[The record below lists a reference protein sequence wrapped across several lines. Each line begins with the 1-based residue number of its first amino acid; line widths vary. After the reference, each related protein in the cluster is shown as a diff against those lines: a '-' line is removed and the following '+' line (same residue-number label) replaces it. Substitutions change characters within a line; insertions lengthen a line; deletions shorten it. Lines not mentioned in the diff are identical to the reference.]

1 MRLRVL
7 PFEKEGVRGGF
18 RNSDLQVFNEMK
30 ISENWLRAWVNPEID
45 SGTLSDQLTM
55 LGLEVDDM
63 APAAKPFSGVVVGE
77 VLTVEQHPDADRLRV
92 TTVNIGSGEPLQIVC
107 GAPNV
112 RAGMKAPVATIGAVL
127 PGDFKIKKGKLRG
140 VESQGMLCGASEI
153 DLEDKIDGLLE
164 LPADAPVGVDIREY
178 LELDDHV
185 IDISITPN
193 RGDCFSIRG
202 VAREI
207 GVINQLPVAAP
218 EIKEVAAAIADHKN
232 VIVDTDGCPRYL
244 GRVIKN
250 VNTKAPTPAWMERA
264 LARSGIRQHSILVDI
279 TNYVLIELGQPLHAF
294 DGGKVEG
301 AVHVRQAAAGEKLVL
316 LNEQEVELQEDVMV
330 IADDAKALAIA
341 GIMGGLSSSVTD
353 ETAEIFLESAFF
365 APLHIAG
372 RARRFGLHTDAS
384 QRYER
389 GVDFE
394 LPMAAMH
401 RASQLIAELAG
412 GEFGPIT
419 AVEQAALLPKR
430 EAIALNQAQVDQ
442 LLGYAVEPAFISDAL
457 SRLGC
462 AVTVKAEGE
471 WTVVP
476 PSHRYDMA
484 IYQDLIEEVARIHGY
499 DNIQISLPVMDVKLA
514 KYADQFELA
523 QLRQTAVTL
532 GYQEAISFSF
542 ADAKLEKQLNPQ
554 VQPLAL
560 ANPIS
565 SDLAVMRSTLL
576 SSLIPCVQYNLNRQQ
591 SRVRF
596 FELGLRFDYQGASS
610 IHDLKQVPAFALIA
624 AGPRTAESWHGK
636 PAEMD
641 FFDFKG
647 DVEEILA
654 AARLKVEYVRSERA
668 WLHPGQSAEILL
680 NGQSIG
686 YLGRLHPSLEAELDL
701 SATWVA
707 ELDQQAILQTYVSNF
722 TELSRFPSVRRD
734 IALLISDKINVS
746 EIQQLIEKTGGELL
760 DSAWLFD
767 VYTGQGV
774 EEGKRSLAFAL
785 LWQHPSRTLEDAEI
799 KSGMDNILQVL
810 ENTYQATLRAS

>member
-1 MRLRVL
+1 MTQDASSL
-7 PFEKEGVRGGF
+7 KRGSRGDSKFRFIGF
-18 RNSDLQVFNEMK
+18 ISMK
-30 ISENWLRAWVNPEID
+30 ISENWLRTWVNPAID
-45 SGTLSDQLTM
+45 SDTLSNQLTM

-63 APAAKPFSGVVVGE
+63 SPAAKPFTGVVVGE

-112 RAGMKAPVATIGAVL
+112 RVGMKAPVATIGAVL

-153 DLEDKIDGLLE
+153 DLEDKLDGLLE
-164 LPADAPVGVDIREY
+164 LPADAPVGVNVREY
-178 LELDDHV
+178 LDLDDHV

-202 VAREI
+202 IAREI
-207 GVINQLPVAAP
+207 GVINQLPVNTPDIQA
-218 EIKEVAAAIADHKN
+218 VAATIQDEKT
-232 VIVDTDGCPRYL
+232 VQSLTEGCPRYL

-250 VNTKAPTPAWMERA
+250 VNTKAATPEWMERA

-279 TNYVLIELGQPLHAF
+279 TNYVLIELGQPMHAF
-294 DGGKVEG
+294 DGAKIQGG
-301 AVHVRQAAAGEKLVL
+301 IQVRQATAAEKLVL
-316 LNEQEVELQEDVMV
+316 LNEQEVELQDDVMV
-330 IADDAKALAIA
+330 IADDAKVLAMA
-341 GIMGGLSSSVTD
+341 GIMGGLSSAVSD
-353 ETAEIFLESAFF
+353 ETTEIFLESAFF

-372 RARRFGLHTDAS
+372 RARRYGLHTDAS

-394 LPMAAMH
+394 LPLLAMN
-401 RASQLIAELAG
+401 RASQLIAEFAG

-419 AVEQAALLPKR
+419 VAEQAAQLPTR
-430 EAIALNQAQVDQ
+430 EAIALNQAQIDQ
-442 LLGYAVEPAFISDAL
+442 LLGYHVDATFITDAL
-457 SRLGC
+457 TRLGC
-462 AVTVKAEGE
+462 EVTVQAEGQ
-471 WTVVP
+471 WSVVP
-476 PSHRYDMA
+476 PSHRFDMA

-499 DNIQISLPVMDVKLA
+499 DNIQISLPVIDVQLA
-514 KYADQFELA
+514 KYQDQFEVA

-542 ADAKLEKQLNPQ
+542 ADAKLEKQLNPA
-554 VQPLAL
+554 VNPLAL

-576 SSLIPCVQYNLNRQQ
+576 SSLIPCVQYNVNRQQ
-591 SRVRF
+591 NRVRF
-596 FELGLRFDYQGASS
+596 FELGLRFDYQHAAS
-610 IHDLKQVPAFALIA
+610 IHDLKQIPTLALIA
-624 AGPRTAESWHGK
+624 VGAKHAESWHAK
-636 PAEMD
+636 AQPMD

-647 DVEEILA
+647 DIEEILA
-654 AARLKVEYVRSERA
+654 AGRVQVEYVRSERT
-668 WLHPGQSAEILL
+668 WLHPGQSAEILVD
-680 NGQSIG
+680 GQSIG
-686 YLGRLHPSLEAELDL
+686 YFGRLHPSLEDELDL
-701 SATWVA
+701 GTAWVA
-707 ELDQQAILQTYVSNF
+707 ELDQTAVLQTYVSNF

-746 EIQQLIEKTGGELL
+746 EIQQLIEKTGGALL
-760 DSAWLFD
+760 DSTWLFD

-774 EEGKRSLAFAL
+774 EQGKRSLAFAL
-785 LWQHPSRTLEDAEI
+785 LWQHPTRTLEDAEI

>member
-1 MRLRVL
+1 
-7 PFEKEGVRGGF
+7 
-18 RNSDLQVFNEMK
+18 MK
-30 ISENWLRAWVNPEID
+30 ISENWLRTWVNPAID
-45 SGTLSDQLTM
+45 SDTLSDQLTM
-55 LGLEVDDM
+55 LGLEVDELV
-63 APAAKPFSGVVVGE
+63 PAAKPFTGVVIGE
-77 VLTVEQHPDADRLRV
+77 VLTVVQHPDADRLRV

-112 RAGMKAPVATIGAVL
+112 RAGMKVPVATIGAVL

-164 LPADAPVGVDIREY
+164 LPTDAPVGTNIREY
-178 LELDDHV
+178 LNLDDHV

-207 GVINQLPVAAP
+207 GVINQLPVTAP
-218 EIKEVAAAIADHKN
+218 EIQEVAATIADQKQ
-232 VIVDTDGCPRYL
+232 VVVTTDGCPRYL

-250 VNTKAPTPAWMERA
+250 VNTKAATPAWMEQA

-279 TNYVLIELGQPLHAF
+279 TNYVLMELGQPLHAF
-294 DGGKVEG
+294 DGGQVQG
-301 AVHVRQAAAGEKLVL
+301 SVHVRQASANEKLVL
-316 LNEQEVELQEDVMV
+316 LNEQEIELTEDVMV
-330 IADDAKALAIA
+330 IADDVKALAIA

-353 ETAEIFLESAFF
+353 ETTEIFLESAFF

-372 RARRFGLHTDAS
+372 RARRYGLHTDAS

-394 LPMAAMH
+394 LPMIAMQ
-401 RASQLIAELAG
+401 RASQLIQTLAG
-412 GEFGPIT
+412 GDFGPIT
-419 AVEQAALLPKR
+419 VSEKTELLPKR
-430 EAIALNQAQVDQ
+430 EAIELNQAQVDQ
-442 LLGYAVEPAFISDAL
+442 LLGYQVPTAFITDVL
-457 SRLGC
+457 QRLGC
-462 AVTVKAEGE
+462 KVTVKAEGE

-499 DNIQISLPVMDVKLA
+499 DNIQISLPVIDVKLA
-514 KYADQFELA
+514 KHQDQFELT
-523 QLRQTAVTL
+523 QLRQTLVTL

-542 ADAKLEKQLNPQ
+542 ADLKLEKQLNSQ
-554 VQPLAL
+554 VNPLAL

-576 SSLIPCVQYNLNRQQ
+576 SSLIPCVQYNINRQQ

-596 FELGLRFDYQGASS
+596 FELGLRFDYQNAKS
-610 IHDLKQVPAFALIA
+610 IEDLKQIPTLAMIA
-624 AGPRTAESWHGK
+624 VGSKQIESWHGK
-636 PAEMD
+636 AQVMD
-641 FFDFKG
+641 FFDLKG
-647 DVEEILA
+647 EVEEILA
-654 AARLKVEYVRSERA
+654 AGRVQVEYVRSDRE
-668 WLHPGQSAEILL
+668 WLHPGQSAEILVD
-680 NGQSIG
+680 GKSVG
-686 YLGRLHPSLEAELDL
+686 YLGRLHPSLENALDL
-701 SATWVA
+701 STTWIA
-707 ELDQQAILQTYVSNF
+707 ELDQSAVLQTYVSNF

-734 IALLISDKINVS
+734 IALVISDKINVS

-760 DSAWLFD
+760 DSTWLFD

-774 EEGKRSLAFAL
+774 EQGKRSLAFAL

-799 KSGMDNILQVL
+799 KSGMDHIIQVL
-810 ENTYQATLRAS
+810 EDTYQATLRAS

>member
-1 MRLRVL
+1 
-7 PFEKEGVRGGF
+7 
-18 RNSDLQVFNEMK
+18 MK
-30 ISENWLRAWVNPEID
+30 ISENWLRTWVNPAID
-45 SGTLSDQLTM
+45 SEKLSDQLTM
-55 LGLEVDDM
+55 LGLEVDEL
-63 APAAKPFSGVVVGE
+63 APAAKPFTGVVVGE

-140 VESQGMLCGASEI
+140 IESQGMLCGASEI

-164 LPADAPVGVDIREY
+164 LPSDAPVGVNIREY
-178 LELDDHV
+178 LDLDDNV

-202 VAREI
+202 IAREI
-207 GVINQLPVAAP
+207 GVINQLPVTAP
-218 EIKEVAAAIADHKN
+218 EIKEVAPTIADEKQVVVETN
-232 VIVDTDGCPRYL
+232 GCPRYL

-250 VNTKAPTPAWMERA
+250 VNTKAATPEWMERA
-264 LARSGIRQHSILVDI
+264 LARAGIRQHSILVDI
-279 TNYVLIELGQPLHAF
+279 TNYVLMELGQPLHAF

-301 AVHVRQAAAGEKLVL
+301 SIHVRQATAAEKLTL
-316 LNEQEVELQEDVMV
+316 LNEQEVELSEKVMV
-330 IADDAKALAIA
+330 IADDNKALAIA
-341 GIMGGLSSSVTD
+341 GIMGGLSSAVS
-353 ETAEIFLESAFF
+353 ETTTEIFLESAFF
-365 APLHIAG
+365 DQLYIAG
-372 RARRFGLHTDAS
+372 RARGFGLHTDAS

-394 LPMAAMH
+394 LPLIAMH

-419 AVEQAALLPKR
+419 VAEKPELLPKR
-430 EAIALNQAQVDQ
+430 EAIELNQAQVDQ
-442 LLGYAVEPAFISDAL
+442 LLGYKVESDFITDAL
-457 SRLGC
+457 TRLGC
-462 AVTVKAEGE
+462 NVTVKAEGE

-476 PSHRYDMA
+476 PSHRFDMA

-499 DNIQISLPVMDVKLA
+499 DNIQISLPVLDVKLA
-514 KYADQFELA
+514 KYQDQFELV

-542 ADAKLEKQLNPQ
+542 ADLKLEKQLNPAIN
-554 VQPLAL
+554 PLAL

-576 SSLIPCVQYNLNRQQ
+576 SSLIPCVQYNVNRQQ
-591 SRVRF
+591 NRVRF
-596 FELGLRFDYQGASS
+596 FELGLRFDYQDAAS
-610 IHDLKQVPAFALIA
+610 IHDLKQIPTLALVA
-624 AGPRTAESWHGK
+624 TGAKTAENWHAK
-636 PAEMD
+636 PQPMD

-647 DVEEILA
+647 DIEEILA
-654 AARLKVEYVRSERA
+654 AARLEVEYVRSERR
-668 WLHPGQSAEILL
+668 WLHPGQSAEILV

-686 YLGRLHPSLEAELDL
+686 YFGRLHPSLESELDL
-701 SATWVA
+701 ATTWVA
-707 ELDQQAILQTYVSNF
+707 ELDQLAVLQTYVSNF

-734 IALLISDKINVS
+734 IAVLINDKINVS

-760 DSAWLFD
+760 DSTWLFD

-774 EEGKRSLAFAL
+774 ETGKRSLAFAL

-799 KSGMDNILQVL
+799 KSGMDKILQVL
-810 ENTYQATLRAS
+810 ESTYQATLRAS

>member
-1 MRLRVL
+1 
-7 PFEKEGVRGGF
+7 
-18 RNSDLQVFNEMK
+18 MK
-30 ISENWLRAWVNPEID
+30 ISENWLRTWVNPAID
-45 SGTLSDQLTM
+45 SDTLSDQLTM
-55 LGLEVDDM
+55 LGLEVDEL
-63 APAAKPFSGVVVGE
+63 APVAKPFTGVVVGE

-164 LPADAPVGVDIREY
+164 LPDDAPVGVNIREY
-178 LELDDHV
+178 LKLDDNV

-202 VAREI
+202 IAREVA
-207 GVINQLPVAAP
+207 VINQLQMNEP
-218 EIKEVAAAIADHKN
+218 EIKSVDATITDEKKV
-232 VIVDTDGCPRYL
+232 VINTDGAPRYL

-250 VNTKAPTPAWMERA
+250 VNVKAATPEWMEQA
-264 LARSGIRQHSILVDI
+264 LARSGIRTHSILVDV
-279 TNYVLIELGQPLHAF
+279 TNYVLMELGQPMHAF
-294 DGGKVEG
+294 DLAKIEG
-301 AVHVRQAAAGEKLVL
+301 TVHVRQAQPQEKLQL
-316 LNEQEVELQEDVMV
+316 LNDQEVELQEDVMV
-330 IADDAKALAIA
+330 IADDQKALAIA
-341 GIMGGLSSSVTD
+341 GIMGGLASSVTD
-353 ETAEIFLESAFF
+353 DTTDIFLESAFF
-365 APLHIAG
+365 APLAIAG
-372 RARRFGLHTDAS
+372 RARRFGLHTDSS

-394 LPMAAMH
+394 LPLIAMN
-401 RASQLIAELAG
+401 RASQLIQELAG

-419 AVEQAALLPKR
+419 VAEKSDLLPKR
-430 EAIALNQAQVDQ
+430 EAIELKQVQVDQ
-442 LLGYAVEPAFISDAL
+442 LLGYKVAAEFITDAL
-457 SRLGC
+457 TRLGC
-462 AVTVKAEGE
+462 EVTVQANGE
-471 WTVVP
+471 WSVVP

-484 IYQDLIEEVARIHGY
+484 IYQDLIEEVARIDGY
-499 DNIQISLPVMDVKLA
+499 DNIQISLPSMDVQLA
-514 KYADQFELA
+514 KYQDRFEIA
-523 QLRQTAVTL
+523 QLRQTVVTL

-554 VQPLAL
+554 VSPLML

-565 SDLAVMRSTLL
+565 SDLAAMRSTLL

-596 FELGLRFDYQGASS
+596 FELGLRFDYQNANS
-610 IHDLKQVPAFALIA
+610 IQDLKQIPTLALVA
-624 AGPRTAESWHGK
+624 VGSREPESWHAK
-636 PAEMD
+636 PQPMD

-647 DVEEILA
+647 EVEEILA
-654 AARLKVEYVRSERA
+654 AGRVKVEYVRSERP
-668 WLHPGQSAEILL
+668 WLHPGQSAEILVD
-680 NGQSIG
+680 GQSIG
-686 YLGRLHPSLEAELDL
+686 YLGRLHPSLENELDL
-701 SATWVA
+701 STTWVA
-707 ELDQQAILQTYVSNF
+707 ELDQAAVLQSYVSNF

-734 IALLISDKINVS
+734 IALLISDNINIRD
-746 EIQQLIEKTGGELL
+746 IQQLIEKTGGELL
-760 DSAWLFD
+760 DSTWLFD

-774 EEGKRSLAFAL
+774 EKGKRSLAFAL

-799 KSGMDNILQVL
+799 KSGMDNIIQVL

>member
-1 MRLRVL
+1 
-7 PFEKEGVRGGF
+7 
-18 RNSDLQVFNEMK
+18 MK
-30 ISENWLRAWVNPEID
+30 ISENWLRTWVNPAID
-45 SGTLSDQLTM
+45 SDTLSDQLTM
-55 LGLEVDDM
+55 LGLEVDELV
-63 APAAKPFSGVVVGE
+63 PAAKPFTGVVIGE
-77 VLTVEQHPDADRLRV
+77 VLTVVQHPDADRLRV

-112 RAGMKAPVATIGAVL
+112 RVGMKAPVATIGAVL

-164 LPADAPVGVDIREY
+164 LPADAPVGTNIREY
-178 LELDDHV
+178 LNLDDHV

-207 GVINQLPVAAP
+207 GVINQLPVTAP
-218 EIKEVAAAIADHKN
+218 EIKEVAAT
-232 VIVDTDGCPRYL
+232 IVDQKQVVVTTDGCPRYL

-250 VNTKAPTPAWMERA
+250 VNTKAPTPAWMEQA

-279 TNYVLIELGQPLHAF
+279 TNYVLMEIGQPLHAF
-294 DGGKVEG
+294 DGGQVQG
-301 AVHVRQAAAGEKLVL
+301 SVHVRQASANEKLVL
-316 LNEQEVELQEDVMV
+316 LNEQEIELTEDVMV
-330 IADDAKALAIA
+330 IADDVKALAIA

-353 ETAEIFLESAFF
+353 ETTEIFLESAFF

-372 RARRFGLHTDAS
+372 RARRYGLHTDAS

-394 LPMAAMH
+394 LPMIAMQ
-401 RASQLIAELAG
+401 RASQLIQTLAG
-412 GEFGPIT
+412 GDFGPIT
-419 AVEQAALLPKR
+419 VSEKTQLLPKR
-430 EAIALNQAQVDQ
+430 EAIKLNQAQVDQ
-442 LLGYAVEPAFISDAL
+442 LLGYQVPTAFITDAL
-457 SRLGC
+457 QRLGC
-462 AVTVKAEGE
+462 DVTVKAEGE

-499 DNIQISLPVMDVKLA
+499 DNIQISLPVIDVKLA
-514 KYADQFELA
+514 KHQDQFELT
-523 QLRQTAVTL
+523 QLRQTLVTL

-542 ADAKLEKQLNPQ
+542 ADLKLEKQLNSQ
-554 VQPLAL
+554 VNPLAL

-576 SSLIPCVQYNLNRQQ
+576 SSLIPCVQYNINRQQ

-596 FELGLRFDYQGASS
+596 FELGLRFDYQNAKS
-610 IHDLKQVPAFALIA
+610 IEDLKQIPTLAMIA
-624 AGPRTAESWHGK
+624 VGSKQIESWHGK
-636 PAEMD
+636 AQVMD
-641 FFDFKG
+641 FFDLKG
-647 DVEEILA
+647 EVEEILA
-654 AARLKVEYVRSERA
+654 AGRVQVEYVRSDRE
-668 WLHPGQSAEILL
+668 WLHPGQSAEILVD
-680 NGQSIG
+680 GKSVG
-686 YLGRLHPSLEAELDL
+686 YLGRLHPSLENALDL
-701 SATWVA
+701 STTWVA
-707 ELDQQAILQTYVSNF
+707 ELDQSAVLQTYVSNF

-734 IALLISDKINVS
+734 IALVISDKINVS

-760 DSAWLFD
+760 DSTWLFD

-774 EEGKRSLAFAL
+774 EQGKRSLAFAL

-799 KSGMDNILQVL
+799 KSGMDHIIQVL
-810 ENTYQATLRAS
+810 EDTYQATLRAS

>member
-1 MRLRVL
+1 
-7 PFEKEGVRGGF
+7 
-18 RNSDLQVFNEMK
+18 MK
-30 ISENWLRAWVNPEID
+30 ISENWLRTWVNPAID
-45 SGTLSDQLTM
+45 SNTLSDQLTM

-63 APAAKPFSGVVVGE
+63 DPAAKPFTGVVVGE
-77 VLTVEQHPDADRLRV
+77 VLTVVQHPDADRLRV
-92 TTVNIGSGEPLQIVC
+92 TTVNIGTAEPLQIVC

-112 RAGMKAPVATIGAVL
+112 REGMKAPVATIGAVL

-164 LPADAPVGVDIREY
+164 LPADAPVGMDIREY
-178 LELDDHV
+178 LDLDDHV

-202 VAREI
+202 IAREI
-207 GVINQLPVAAP
+207 GVINQLAVTAP
-218 EIKEVAAAIADHKN
+218 EIKEVAATIADEKK
-232 VIVDTDGCPRYL
+232 VVVTTEGCPRYL

-250 VNTKAPTPAWMERA
+250 VNTKAPTPEWMERA

-279 TNYVLIELGQPLHAF
+279 TNYVLMELGQPLHAF
-294 DGGKVEG
+294 DGGKVQG
-301 AVHVRQAAAGEKLVL
+301 AVHVRQATVAEKLTL
-316 LNEQEVELQEDVMV
+316 LNEQEVELNEKVMV
-330 IADDAKALAIA
+330 IADDEKALAIA

-353 ETAEIFLESAFF
+353 ETKEIFLESAFF
-365 APLHIAG
+365 APLAIAG
-372 RARRFGLHTDAS
+372 RARSFGLHTDAS

-394 LPMAAMH
+394 LPMIAMH

-412 GEFGPIT
+412 GDFGPIT
-419 AVEQAALLPKR
+419 VAEQANVLPTR
-430 EAIALNQAQVDQ
+430 EAIELKQAQVDQ
-442 LLGYAVEPAFISDAL
+442 LLGYSVDGEFIADAL
-457 SRLGC
+457 TRLGC
-462 AVTVKAEGE
+462 DVTVHAAGE

-499 DNIQISLPVMDVKLA
+499 DNIQISLPVIDVKLA
-514 KYADQFELA
+514 KYQDQFELA
-523 QLRQTAVTL
+523 QLRQTVVAL

-542 ADAKLEKQLNPQ
+542 ADLKLEKQLNPA
-554 VQPLAL
+554 VNPLAL

-576 SSLIPCVQYNLNRQQ
+576 SSLIPCVQYNVNRQQ

-596 FELGLRFDYQGASS
+596 YELGLRFDYQDAAS
-610 IHDLKQVPAFALIA
+610 IHDLKQIPTFAMIA
-624 AGPRTAESWHGK
+624 TGPRNVESWHGK
-636 PAEMD
+636 AAPMD

-647 DVEEILA
+647 DVEEVLA
-654 AARLKVEYVRSERA
+654 AGRLEVEYVRSERA
-668 WLHPGQSAEILL
+668 WLHPGQSAEILV
-680 NGQSIG
+680 NGKSIG
-686 YLGRLHPSLEAELDL
+686 YLGRLHPSLEDELDL
-701 SATWVA
+701 STTWVA
-707 ELDQQAILQTYVSNF
+707 ELDQQAVLQTYVSNF

-760 DSAWLFD
+760 DSTWLFD

>member
-1 MRLRVL
+1 
-7 PFEKEGVRGGF
+7 
-18 RNSDLQVFNEMK
+18 MK
-30 ISENWLRAWVNPEID
+30 ISENWLRTWVNPAID
-45 SGTLSDQLTM
+45 SDTLSDQLTM
-55 LGLEVDDM
+55 LGLEVDEL
-63 APAAKPFSGVVVGE
+63 APVAKPFTGVVVGE

-112 RAGMKAPVATIGAVL
+112 RAGMKAPVATIGAIL

-164 LPADAPVGVDIREY
+164 LPDDAPVGVNIREY
-178 LELDDHV
+178 LKLDDNV

-202 VAREI
+202 IAREVA
-207 GVINQLPVAAP
+207 VINQLQMNEP
-218 EIKEVAAAIADHKN
+218 EIKSVDATITDEKKV
-232 VIVDTDGCPRYL
+232 VISTDGAPRYL

-250 VNTKAPTPAWMERA
+250 VNVKAATPEWMEQA
-264 LARSGIRQHSILVDI
+264 LARSGIRTHSILVDV
-279 TNYVLIELGQPLHAF
+279 TNYVLMELGQPMHAF
-294 DGGKVEG
+294 DLAKIEG
-301 AVHVRQAAAGEKLVL
+301 TVHVRQAKPKEKLQL
-316 LNEQEVELQEDVMV
+316 LNDQEVELQEDVMV
-330 IADDAKALAIA
+330 IADDQKALAIA
-341 GIMGGLSSSVTD
+341 GIMGGLASSVTD
-353 ETAEIFLESAFF
+353 DTTDIFLESAFF
-365 APLHIAG
+365 APLAIAG
-372 RARRFGLHTDAS
+372 RARRFGLHTDSS

-394 LPMAAMH
+394 LPLIAMN
-401 RASQLIAELAG
+401 RASQLIQELAG

-419 AVEQAALLPKR
+419 VAEKSDLLPKR
-430 EAIALNQAQVDQ
+430 EAIELKQAQVDQ
-442 LLGYAVEPAFISDAL
+442 LLGYKVAAEFITDAL
-457 SRLGC
+457 TRLGC
-462 AVTVKAEGE
+462 EVTVQANGE
-471 WTVVP
+471 WSVVP

-484 IYQDLIEEVARIHGY
+484 IYQDLIEEVARIDGY
-499 DNIQISLPVMDVKLA
+499 DNIQISLPSMDVQLA
-514 KYADQFELA
+514 KYQDRFEIA
-523 QLRQTAVTL
+523 QLRQTVVTL

-554 VQPLAL
+554 VSPLML

-565 SDLAVMRSTLL
+565 SDLAAMRSTLL

-596 FELGLRFDYQGASS
+596 FELGLRFDYQNANS
-610 IHDLKQVPAFALIA
+610 IQDLKQIPTLALVA
-624 AGPRTAESWHGK
+624 VGSREPESWHAK
-636 PAEMD
+636 PQPMD

-647 DVEEILA
+647 EVEEILA
-654 AARLKVEYVRSERA
+654 AGRVKVEYVRSERP
-668 WLHPGQSAEILL
+668 WLHPGQSAEILVD
-680 NGQSIG
+680 GQSIG
-686 YLGRLHPSLEAELDL
+686 YLGRLHPSLENELDL
-701 SATWVA
+701 STTWVA
-707 ELDQQAILQTYVSNF
+707 ELDQAAVLQSYVSNF

-734 IALLISDKINVS
+734 IALLISDNINVRD
-746 EIQQLIEKTGGELL
+746 IQQLIEKTGGELL
-760 DSAWLFD
+760 DSTWLFD

-799 KSGMDNILQVL
+799 KSGMDNIIQVL

>member
-1 MRLRVL
+1 
-7 PFEKEGVRGGF
+7 
-18 RNSDLQVFNEMK
+18 MK
-30 ISENWLRAWVNPEID
+30 ISENWLRTWVNPAID
-45 SGTLSDQLTM
+45 SDTLSDQLTM
-55 LGLEVDDM
+55 LGLEVDEL
-63 APAAKPFSGVVVGE
+63 APVAKPFTGVVVGE

-112 RAGMKAPVATIGAVL
+112 RAGMKAPVATISAIL

-164 LPADAPVGVDIREY
+164 LPDDAPVGVNIREY
-178 LELDDHV
+178 LKLDDNV

-202 VAREI
+202 IAREVA
-207 GVINQLPVAAP
+207 VINQLQMNEP
-218 EIKEVAAAIADHKN
+218 EIKSVDATITDEKKV
-232 VIVDTDGCPRYL
+232 VISTDGAPRYL

-250 VNTKAPTPAWMERA
+250 VNVKAATPEWMEQA
-264 LARSGIRQHSILVDI
+264 LARSGIRTHSILVDV
-279 TNYVLIELGQPLHAF
+279 TNYVLMELGQPMHAF
-294 DGGKVEG
+294 DLAKIEG
-301 AVHVRQAAAGEKLVL
+301 TVHVRQAQPQEKLQL
-316 LNEQEVELQEDVMV
+316 LNDQEVELQDDVMV
-330 IADDAKALAIA
+330 IADDQKALAIA
-341 GIMGGLSSSVTD
+341 GIMGGLASSVTD
-353 ETAEIFLESAFF
+353 DTTDIFLESAFF
-365 APLHIAG
+365 APLAIAG
-372 RARRFGLHTDAS
+372 RARRFGLHTDSS

-394 LPMAAMH
+394 LPLIAMN
-401 RASQLIAELAG
+401 RASQLIQELAG

-419 AVEQAALLPKR
+419 VAEKSDLLPKR
-430 EAIALNQAQVDQ
+430 EAIELKQAQVDQ
-442 LLGYAVEPAFISDAL
+442 LLGYKVAAEFITDAL
-457 SRLGC
+457 TRLGC
-462 AVTVKAEGE
+462 EVTIQADGE
-471 WTVVP
+471 WSVVP

-484 IYQDLIEEVARIHGY
+484 IYQDLIEEVARIDGY
-499 DNIQISLPVMDVKLA
+499 DNIQISLPSMDVQLA
-514 KYADQFELA
+514 KYQDRFEIA
-523 QLRQTAVTL
+523 QLRQTVVTL

-554 VQPLAL
+554 VSPLML

-565 SDLAVMRSTLL
+565 SDLAAMRSTLL

-596 FELGLRFDYQGASS
+596 FELGLRFDYQKANS
-610 IHDLKQVPAFALIA
+610 IQDLKQIPTLALVA
-624 AGPRTAESWHGK
+624 VGSREPESWHAK
-636 PAEMD
+636 PQPMD

-647 DVEEILA
+647 EVEEILA
-654 AARLKVEYVRSERA
+654 AGRVKVEYVRSERP
-668 WLHPGQSAEILL
+668 WLHPGQSAEILVD
-680 NGQSIG
+680 GQSIG
-686 YLGRLHPSLEAELDL
+686 YLGRLHPSLENELDL
-701 SATWVA
+701 STTWVA
-707 ELDQQAILQTYVSNF
+707 ELDQAAVLQSYVSNF

-734 IALLISDKINVS
+734 IALLISDNINVRD
-746 EIQQLIEKTGGELL
+746 IQQLIEKTGGELL
-760 DSAWLFD
+760 DSTWLFD

-799 KSGMDNILQVL
+799 KSGMDNIIQVL

>member
-1 MRLRVL
+1 
-7 PFEKEGVRGGF
+7 
-18 RNSDLQVFNEMK
+18 MK
-30 ISENWLRAWVNPEID
+30 ISENWLRTWVNPAID
-45 SGTLSDQLTM
+45 SDTLSDQLTM
-55 LGLEVDDM
+55 LGLEVDEL
-63 APAAKPFSGVVVGE
+63 APVAKPFTGVVVGE

-112 RAGMKAPVATIGAVL
+112 RAGMKAPVATIGAIL

-164 LPADAPVGVDIREY
+164 LPADAPVGVNIREY
-178 LELDDHV
+178 LKLDDNV

-202 VAREI
+202 IAREVA
-207 GVINQLPVAAP
+207 VINQLQMNEP
-218 EIKEVAAAIADHKN
+218 EIKSVDATITDEKKV
-232 VIVDTDGCPRYL
+232 VINTDGAPRYL

-250 VNTKAPTPAWMERA
+250 VNVKAATPEWMEQA
-264 LARSGIRQHSILVDI
+264 LARSGIRTHSILVDI
-279 TNYVLIELGQPLHAF
+279 TNYVLMELGQPMHAF
-294 DGGKVEG
+294 DLAKIEG
-301 AVHVRQAAAGEKLVL
+301 TVHVRQAKPKEKLQL
-316 LNEQEVELQEDVMV
+316 LNDQEVELQDDVMV
-330 IADDAKALAIA
+330 IADDQKALAIA
-341 GIMGGLSSSVTD
+341 GIMGGLASSVTD
-353 ETAEIFLESAFF
+353 DTTDIFLESAFF
-365 APLHIAG
+365 APLAIAG
-372 RARRFGLHTDAS
+372 RARRFGLHTDSS

-394 LPMAAMH
+394 LPLIAMN
-401 RASQLIAELAG
+401 RASQLIQELAG

-419 AVEQAALLPKR
+419 VAEKSDLLPKR
-430 EAIALNQAQVDQ
+430 EAIELKQAQVDQ
-442 LLGYAVEPAFISDAL
+442 LLGYKVAAEFITDAL
-457 SRLGC
+457 TRLGC
-462 AVTVKAEGE
+462 EVTVQADGE
-471 WTVVP
+471 WSVVP

-484 IYQDLIEEVARIHGY
+484 IYQDLIEEVARIDGY
-499 DNIQISLPVMDVKLA
+499 DNIQISLPSMDVQLA
-514 KYADQFELA
+514 KYQDRFEIA
-523 QLRQTAVTL
+523 QLRQTVVTL

-554 VQPLAL
+554 VSPLML

-565 SDLAVMRSTLL
+565 SDLAAMRSTLL

-596 FELGLRFDYQGASS
+596 FELGLRFDYQNANS
-610 IHDLKQVPAFALIA
+610 IQDLKQIPTLALVA
-624 AGPRTAESWHGK
+624 VGSREPESWHAK
-636 PAEMD
+636 PQPMD

-647 DVEEILA
+647 EVEEILA
-654 AARLKVEYVRSERA
+654 AGRVKVEYVRSERP
-668 WLHPGQSAEILL
+668 WLHPGQSAEILVD
-680 NGQSIG
+680 GQSIG
-686 YLGRLHPSLEAELDL
+686 YLGRLHPSLENELDL
-701 SATWVA
+701 STTWVA
-707 ELDQQAILQTYVSNF
+707 ELDQAAVLQSYVSNF

-734 IALLISDKINVS
+734 IALLISDNINVRD
-746 EIQQLIEKTGGELL
+746 IQQLIEKTGGELL
-760 DSAWLFD
+760 DSTWLFD

-799 KSGMDNILQVL
+799 KSGMDNIIQVL

>member
-1 MRLRVL
+1 
-7 PFEKEGVRGGF
+7 
-18 RNSDLQVFNEMK
+18 MK
-30 ISENWLRAWVNPEID
+30 ISENWLRTWVNPAID
-45 SGTLSDQLTM
+45 SDTLSDQLTM
-55 LGLEVDDM
+55 LGLEVDELV
-63 APAAKPFSGVVVGE
+63 PAAKPFTGVVIGE
-77 VLTVEQHPDADRLRV
+77 VLTVVQHPDADRLRV

-112 RAGMKAPVATIGAVL
+112 RVGMKVPVATIGAVL

-164 LPADAPVGVDIREY
+164 LPADAPVGTNIREY
-178 LELDDHV
+178 LNLDDHV

-207 GVINQLPVAAP
+207 GVINQLPVTAP
-218 EIKEVAAAIADHKN
+218 EIQEVAATIADQKQ
-232 VIVDTDGCPRYL
+232 VVVTTDGCPRYL

-250 VNTKAPTPAWMERA
+250 VNTKAATPAWMEQA

-279 TNYVLIELGQPLHAF
+279 TNYVLMELGQPLHAF
-294 DGGKVEG
+294 DGGQVQG
-301 AVHVRQAAAGEKLVL
+301 SVHVRQASANEKLVL
-316 LNEQEVELQEDVMV
+316 LNEQEIELTEDVMV
-330 IADDAKALAIA
+330 IADDVKALAIA

-353 ETAEIFLESAFF
+353 ETTEIFLESAFF
-365 APLHIAG
+365 EPLHIAG
-372 RARRFGLHTDAS
+372 RARRYGLHTDAS

-394 LPMAAMH
+394 LPMIAMQ
-401 RASQLIAELAG
+401 RASQLIQTLAG
-412 GEFGPIT
+412 GDFGPIT
-419 AVEQAALLPKR
+419 VSEKTELLPKR
-430 EAIALNQAQVDQ
+430 EAIELNQAQVDQ
-442 LLGYAVEPAFISDAL
+442 LLGYQVPTAFITDAL
-457 SRLGC
+457 QRLGC
-462 AVTVKAEGE
+462 AVTVTAEGE

-499 DNIQISLPVMDVKLA
+499 DNIQISLPVIDVKLA
-514 KYADQFELA
+514 KHQDQFELT
-523 QLRQTAVTL
+523 QLRQTLVTL

-542 ADAKLEKQLNPQ
+542 ADLKLEKQLNSQ
-554 VQPLAL
+554 VNPLAL

-576 SSLIPCVQYNLNRQQ
+576 SSLIPCVQYNINRQQ

-596 FELGLRFDYQGASS
+596 FELGLRFDYQNAKS
-610 IHDLKQVPAFALIA
+610 IEDLKQIPTLAMIA
-624 AGPRTAESWHGK
+624 VGSKQIESWHGK
-636 PAEMD
+636 AQVMD
-641 FFDFKG
+641 FFDLKG
-647 DVEEILA
+647 EVEEILA
-654 AARLKVEYVRSERA
+654 AGRVHVEYVRSDRE
-668 WLHPGQSAEILL
+668 WLHPGQSAEILVD
-680 NGQSIG
+680 GKSVG
-686 YLGRLHPSLEAELDL
+686 YLGRLHPSLENALDL
-701 SATWVA
+701 STTWIA
-707 ELDQQAILQTYVSNF
+707 ELDQSAVLQTYVSNF

-734 IALLISDKINVS
+734 IALVISDKINVS

-760 DSAWLFD
+760 DSTWLFD

-774 EEGKRSLAFAL
+774 EQGKRSLAFAL

-799 KSGMDNILQVL
+799 KSGMDHIIQVL
-810 ENTYQATLRAS
+810 EDTYQATLRAS

>member
-1 MRLRVL
+1 
-7 PFEKEGVRGGF
+7 
-18 RNSDLQVFNEMK
+18 MK
-30 ISENWLRAWVNPEID
+30 ISENWLRTWVNPAID
-45 SGTLSDQLTM
+45 SEKLSDQLTM
-55 LGLEVDDM
+55 LGLEVDDLS
-63 APAAKPFSGVVVGE
+63 PAAKPFTGVVVGE

-127 PGDFKIKKGKLRG
+127 PRDFKIKKGKLRG
-140 VESQGMLCGASEI
+140 IESQGMLCGASEI

-164 LPADAPVGVDIREY
+164 LPNDAPVGVNVREY
-178 LELDDHV
+178 LDLDDNV

-202 VAREI
+202 IAREI
-207 GVINQLPVAAP
+207 GVINQLPVTAP
-218 EIKEVAAAIADHKN
+218 EIQEVAATIADEKK
-232 VIVDTDGCPRYL
+232 VVVSTEGCPRYL

-250 VNTKAPTPAWMERA
+250 VNTKAPTPEWMERA

-294 DGGKVEG
+294 DGGKVQG
-301 AVHVRQAAAGEKLVL
+301 AVHVRQATAGEKLVL
-316 LNEQEVELQEDVMV
+316 LNEQEVELNEKVMV
-330 IADDAKALAIA
+330 IADDEKALAIA

-353 ETAEIFLESAFF
+353 ATTEIFLESAFF

-372 RARRFGLHTDAS
+372 RARSFGLHTDAS

-394 LPMAAMH
+394 LPVIAMH

-419 AVEQAALLPKR
+419 VAENPAVLPRR
-430 EAIALNQAQVDQ
+430 EAIELEQAQVDQ
-442 LLGYAVEPAFISDAL
+442 LLGYKVESDFITDAL
-457 SRLGC
+457 TRLGC
-462 AVTVKAEGE
+462 EVTVKAEGQ
-471 WTVVP
+471 WSVVP

-499 DNIQISLPVMDVKLA
+499 DNIQISLPVIDVKLA
-514 KYADQFELA
+514 KYQDQFEVA

-542 ADAKLEKQLNPQ
+542 ADLKLEKQLNPA
-554 VQPLAL
+554 VNPLAL

-576 SSLIPCVQYNLNRQQ
+576 SSLIPCVQYNVNRQQ
-591 SRVRF
+591 NRVRF
-596 FELGLRFDYQGASS
+596 FELGLRFDYQDAAS
-610 IHDLKQVPAFALIA
+610 IHDLKQIPTFALIA
-624 AGPRTAESWHGK
+624 TGSRINESWHGK
-636 PAEMD
+636 PQPMD

-654 AARLKVEYVRSERA
+654 AARVNVEYVRSERA
-668 WLHPGQSAEILL
+668 WLHPGQSAEIMV

-686 YLGRLHPSLEAELDL
+686 YLGRLHPSLEDELDL
-701 SATWVA
+701 ATTWVA
-707 ELDQQAILQTYVSNF
+707 ELDQKAVLQNYVSNF

-746 EIQQLIEKTGGELL
+746 EIQRLIEKTGGELL
-760 DSAWLFD
+760 ESTWLFD

-785 LWQHPSRTLEDAEI
+785 LWQHPTRTLEDAEI

>member
-1 MRLRVL
+1 
-7 PFEKEGVRGGF
+7 
-18 RNSDLQVFNEMK
+18 MK
-30 ISENWLRAWVNPEID
+30 ISENWLRTWVNPAID
-45 SGTLSDQLTM
+45 SDTLSDQLTM
-55 LGLEVDDM
+55 LGLEVDELV
-63 APAAKPFSGVVVGE
+63 PAAKPFTGVVIGE
-77 VLTVEQHPDADRLRV
+77 VLTVVQHPDADRLRV

-112 RAGMKAPVATIGAVL
+112 RAGMKVPVATIGAVL

-164 LPADAPVGVDIREY
+164 LPTDAPVGTNIREY
-178 LELDDHV
+178 LNLDDHV

-207 GVINQLPVAAP
+207 GVINQLPVTAP
-218 EIKEVAAAIADHKN
+218 EIQEVVTTIADQKQ
-232 VIVDTDGCPRYL
+232 VVVTTDGCPRYL

-250 VNTKAPTPAWMERA
+250 VNTKAATPAWMEQA

-279 TNYVLIELGQPLHAF
+279 TNYVLMELGQPLHAF
-294 DGGKVEG
+294 DGGQVQG
-301 AVHVRQAAAGEKLVL
+301 SVHVRQASANEKLVL
-316 LNEQEVELQEDVMV
+316 LNEQEIELTEDVMV
-330 IADDAKALAIA
+330 IADDVKALAIA

-353 ETAEIFLESAFF
+353 ETTEIFLESAFF

-372 RARRFGLHTDAS
+372 RARRYGLHTDAS

-394 LPMAAMH
+394 LPMIAMQ
-401 RASQLIAELAG
+401 RASQLIQTLAG
-412 GEFGPIT
+412 GDFGPIT
-419 AVEQAALLPKR
+419 VSEKTELLPKR
-430 EAIALNQAQVDQ
+430 EAIELNQAQVDQ
-442 LLGYAVEPAFISDAL
+442 LLGYQVPTAFITDAL
-457 SRLGC
+457 QRLGC
-462 AVTVKAEGE
+462 DVTVTAEGE

-499 DNIQISLPVMDVKLA
+499 DNIQISLPVIDVKLA
-514 KYADQFELA
+514 KHQDQFELT
-523 QLRQTAVTL
+523 QLRQTLVTL

-542 ADAKLEKQLNPQ
+542 ADLKLEKQLNSQ
-554 VQPLAL
+554 VNPLAL

-576 SSLIPCVQYNLNRQQ
+576 SSLIPCVQYNINRQQ

-596 FELGLRFDYQGASS
+596 FELGLRFDYQNAKS
-610 IHDLKQVPAFALIA
+610 IEDLKQIPTLAMIA
-624 AGPRTAESWHGK
+624 VGSKQIESWHGK
-636 PAEMD
+636 AQVMD
-641 FFDFKG
+641 FFDLKG
-647 DVEEILA
+647 EVEEILA
-654 AARLKVEYVRSERA
+654 AGRVHVEYVRSDRE
-668 WLHPGQSAEILL
+668 WLHPGQSAEILVD
-680 NGQSIG
+680 GKSVG
-686 YLGRLHPSLEAELDL
+686 YLGRLHPSLENALDL
-701 SATWVA
+701 STTWIA
-707 ELDQQAILQTYVSNF
+707 ELDQSAVLQTYVSNF

-734 IALLISDKINVS
+734 IALVISDKINVS

-760 DSAWLFD
+760 DSTWLFD

-774 EEGKRSLAFAL
+774 EQGKRSLAFAL

-799 KSGMDNILQVL
+799 KSGMDHIIQVL
-810 ENTYQATLRAS
+810 EDTYQATLRAS

>member
-1 MRLRVL
+1 
-7 PFEKEGVRGGF
+7 
-18 RNSDLQVFNEMK
+18 MK
-30 ISENWLRAWVNPEID
+30 ISENWLRTWVNPAID
-45 SGTLSDQLTM
+45 SDTLSDQLTM
-55 LGLEVDDM
+55 LGLEVDEL
-63 APAAKPFSGVVVGE
+63 APVAKPFTGVVVGE

-112 RAGMKAPVATIGAVL
+112 RAGMKAPVATIGAIL

-164 LPADAPVGVDIREY
+164 LPADAPVGVNIREY
-178 LELDDHV
+178 LKLDDNV

-202 VAREI
+202 IAREVA
-207 GVINQLPVAAP
+207 VINQLQMNEP
-218 EIKEVAAAIADHKN
+218 EIKSVDATITDEKKV
-232 VIVDTDGCPRYL
+232 VINTDGAPRYL

-250 VNTKAPTPAWMERA
+250 VNVKASTPEWMEQA
-264 LARSGIRQHSILVDI
+264 LARSGIRTHSILVDV
-279 TNYVLIELGQPLHAF
+279 TNYVLMELGQPMHAF
-294 DGGKVEG
+294 DLAKIEG
-301 AVHVRQAAAGEKLVL
+301 AVHVRQAQPQEKLQL
-316 LNEQEVELQEDVMV
+316 LNDQEVELQDDVMV
-330 IADDAKALAIA
+330 IADDQKALAIA
-341 GIMGGLSSSVTD
+341 GIMGGLASSVTD
-353 ETAEIFLESAFF
+353 DTTDIFLESAFF
-365 APLHIAG
+365 APLAIAG
-372 RARRFGLHTDAS
+372 RARRFGLHTDSS

-394 LPMAAMH
+394 LPLIAMN
-401 RASQLIAELAG
+401 RASQLIQELAG

-419 AVEQAALLPKR
+419 VAEKSDLLPKR
-430 EAIALNQAQVDQ
+430 EAIELKQAQVDQ
-442 LLGYAVEPAFISDAL
+442 LLGYKVAAEFITDAL
-457 SRLGC
+457 TRLGC
-462 AVTVKAEGE
+462 EVTVQANGE
-471 WTVVP
+471 WSVVP

-484 IYQDLIEEVARIHGY
+484 IYQDLIEEVARIDGY
-499 DNIQISLPVMDVKLA
+499 DNIQISLPSMDVQLA
-514 KYADQFELA
+514 KYQDRFEIV
-523 QLRQTAVTL
+523 QLRQTVVTL

-554 VQPLAL
+554 VSPLML

-565 SDLAVMRSTLL
+565 SDLAAMRSTLL

-596 FELGLRFDYQGASS
+596 FELGLRFDYQNANS
-610 IHDLKQVPAFALIA
+610 IQDLKQIPTLALVA
-624 AGPRTAESWHGK
+624 VGSREPESWHAK
-636 PAEMD
+636 PQPMD

-647 DVEEILA
+647 EVEEILA
-654 AARLKVEYVRSERA
+654 AGRVKVEYVRSERP
-668 WLHPGQSAEILL
+668 WLHPGQSAEILVD
-680 NGQSIG
+680 GQSIG
-686 YLGRLHPSLEAELDL
+686 YLGRLHPSLENELDL
-701 SATWVA
+701 STTWVA
-707 ELDQQAILQTYVSNF
+707 ELDQAAVLQSYVSNF

-734 IALLISDKINVS
+734 IALLISDNINVRD
-746 EIQQLIEKTGGELL
+746 IQQLIEKTGGELL
-760 DSAWLFD
+760 DSTWLFD

-799 KSGMDNILQVL
+799 KSGMDNIIQVL

>member
-1 MRLRVL
+1 
-7 PFEKEGVRGGF
+7 
-18 RNSDLQVFNEMK
+18 MK
-30 ISENWLRAWVNPEID
+30 ISENWLRTWVNPAID
-45 SGTLSDQLTM
+45 SDTLSDQLTM
-55 LGLEVDDM
+55 LGLEVDEL
-63 APAAKPFSGVVVGE
+63 APVAKPFTGVVVGE

-112 RAGMKAPVATIGAVL
+112 RAGMKAAVATIGAIL

-164 LPADAPVGVDIREY
+164 LPDDAPVGVNIREY
-178 LELDDHV
+178 LKLDDNV

-202 VAREI
+202 IAREVA
-207 GVINQLPVAAP
+207 VINQLQMNEP
-218 EIKEVAAAIADHKN
+218 EIKSVDATITDEKKV
-232 VIVDTDGCPRYL
+232 VISTDGAPRYL

-250 VNTKAPTPAWMERA
+250 VNVKAATPEWMEQA
-264 LARSGIRQHSILVDI
+264 LARSGIRTHSILVDV
-279 TNYVLIELGQPLHAF
+279 TNYVLMELGQPMHAF
-294 DGGKVEG
+294 DLAKIEG
-301 AVHVRQAAAGEKLVL
+301 TVHVRQAQPQEKLQL
-316 LNEQEVELQEDVMV
+316 LNDQEVELQDDVMV
-330 IADDAKALAIA
+330 IADDQKALAIA
-341 GIMGGLSSSVTD
+341 GIMGGLASSVTD
-353 ETAEIFLESAFF
+353 DTTDIFLESAFF
-365 APLHIAG
+365 APLAIAG
-372 RARRFGLHTDAS
+372 RARRFGLHTDSS

-394 LPMAAMH
+394 LPLIAMN
-401 RASQLIAELAG
+401 RASQLIQELAG

-419 AVEQAALLPKR
+419 VAEKSDLLPKR
-430 EAIALNQAQVDQ
+430 EAIELKQAQVDQ
-442 LLGYAVEPAFISDAL
+442 LLGYKVAAEFITDAL
-457 SRLGC
+457 TRLGC
-462 AVTVKAEGE
+462 EVTIQADGE
-471 WTVVP
+471 WSVVP

-484 IYQDLIEEVARIHGY
+484 IYQDLIEEVARIDGY
-499 DNIQISLPVMDVKLA
+499 DNIQISLPSMDVQLA
-514 KYADQFELA
+514 KYQDRFEIA
-523 QLRQTAVTL
+523 QLRQTVVTL

-554 VQPLAL
+554 VSPLML

-565 SDLAVMRSTLL
+565 SDLAAMRSTLL

-596 FELGLRFDYQGASS
+596 FELGLRFDYQKANS
-610 IHDLKQVPAFALIA
+610 IQDLKQIPTLALVA
-624 AGPRTAESWHGK
+624 VGSREPESWHAK
-636 PAEMD
+636 PQPMD

-647 DVEEILA
+647 EVEEILA
-654 AARLKVEYVRSERA
+654 AGRVKVEYVRSERP
-668 WLHPGQSAEILL
+668 WLHPGQSAEILVD
-680 NGQSIG
+680 GQSIG
-686 YLGRLHPSLEAELDL
+686 YLGRLHPSLENELDL
-701 SATWVA
+701 STTWVA
-707 ELDQQAILQTYVSNF
+707 ELDQAAVLQSYVSNF

-734 IALLISDKINVS
+734 IALLISDNINVRD
-746 EIQQLIEKTGGELL
+746 IQQLIEKTGGELL
-760 DSAWLFD
+760 DSTWLFD

-799 KSGMDNILQVL
+799 KSGMDNIIQVL

>member
-1 MRLRVL
+1 
-7 PFEKEGVRGGF
+7 
-18 RNSDLQVFNEMK
+18 MK
-30 ISENWLRAWVNPEID
+30 ISENWLRTWVNPAID
-45 SGTLSDQLTM
+45 SEKLSDQLTM
-55 LGLEVDDM
+55 LGLEVDDLS
-63 APAAKPFSGVVVGE
+63 PAAKPFTGVVVGE

-164 LPADAPVGVDIREY
+164 LPVDAPVGVNIREY
-178 LELDDHV
+178 LDLDDNV

-202 VAREI
+202 IAREI
-207 GVINQLPVAAP
+207 GVINQLPVTAP
-218 EIKEVAAAIADHKN
+218 EIKEMAASISDEKK
-232 VIVDTDGCPRYL
+232 VVVSTEGCPRYL

-250 VNTKAPTPAWMERA
+250 VNTKAATPEWMERA

-279 TNYVLIELGQPLHAF
+279 TNYVLMELGQPLHAF
-294 DGGKVEG
+294 DGAKVQG
-301 AVHVRQAAAGEKLVL
+301 SVQVRQATAGEKLVL
-316 LNEQEVELQEDVMV
+316 LNEQEVELQDDVMV
-330 IADDAKALAIA
+330 IADDEKALAIA

-353 ETAEIFLESAFF
+353 ETTEIFLESAFF

-394 LPMAAMH
+394 LPLIAMH
-401 RASQLIAELAG
+401 RASQLISELAG

-419 AVEQAALLPKR
+419 VAENAAVLPTR
-430 EAIALNQAQVDQ
+430 DAIELKQAQVDQ
-442 LLGYAVEPAFISDAL
+442 LLGYSVDSDFITDAL
-457 SRLGC
+457 TRLGC
-462 AVTVKAEGE
+462 EVTVKAQGQ
-471 WTVVP
+471 WSVVP

-499 DNIQISLPVMDVKLA
+499 DNIQISLPVIDTKLA
-514 KYADQFELA
+514 KYQDQFEVA
-523 QLRQTAVTL
+523 QLRQTLVTL

-542 ADAKLEKQLNPQ
+542 ADLKLEKQLNAA
-554 VQPLAL
+554 VNPLAL

-576 SSLIPCVQYNLNRQQ
+576 SSLIPCVQYNINRQQ

-596 FELGLRFDYQGASS
+596 FELGLRFDYQNAAS
-610 IHDLKQVPAFALIA
+610 IHDLKQIPTLAMIA
-624 AGPRTAESWHGK
+624 VGAKTAESWHGK
-636 PAEMD
+636 PQAMD
-641 FFDFKG
+641 FFDLKG
-647 DVEEILA
+647 EVEELLA
-654 AARLKVEYVRSERA
+654 AGRVQVEYVRSERS
-668 WLHPGQSAEILL
+668 WLHPGQSAEILV

-686 YLGRLHPSLEAELDL
+686 YLGRLHPSLENELDL
-701 SATWVA
+701 GTTWVA
-707 ELDQQAILQTYVSNF
+707 ELDQQAVLQTYVSNF

-746 EIQQLIEKTGGELL
+746 EIQQLIEQTGGELL
-760 DSAWLFD
+760 HSTWLFD

-774 EEGKRSLAFAL
+774 EAGKRSLAFAL
-785 LWQHPSRTLEDAEI
+785 LWQHPTRTLEDAEI
-799 KSGMDNILQVL
+799 KSGMDNILKVL

>member
-1 MRLRVL
+1 
-7 PFEKEGVRGGF
+7 
-18 RNSDLQVFNEMK
+18 MK
-30 ISENWLRAWVNPEID
+30 ISENWLRTWVNPAID
-45 SGTLSDQLTM
+45 SDTLSDQLTM
-55 LGLEVDDM
+55 LGLEVDEL
-63 APAAKPFSGVVVGE
+63 APVAKPFTGVVVGE

-164 LPADAPVGVDIREY
+164 LPADAPVGVNIREY
-178 LELDDHV
+178 LKLDDNV

-202 VAREI
+202 IAREI
-207 GVINQLPVAAP
+207 AVINQLQMNEP
-218 EIKEVAAAIADHKN
+218 EIKSVDATITDEKKV
-232 VIVDTDGCPRYL
+232 VISTDGAPRYL
-244 GRVIKN
+244 GRVVKN
-250 VNTKAPTPAWMERA
+250 VNVKAATPEWMEQA
-264 LARSGIRQHSILVDI
+264 LARSGIRTHSILVDV
-279 TNYVLIELGQPLHAF
+279 TNYVLMELGQPMHAF
-294 DGGKVEG
+294 DLAKIEG
-301 AVHVRQAAAGEKLVL
+301 TVHVRQAKPQENLQL
-316 LNEQEVELQEDVMV
+316 LNDQEVELQEDVMV
-330 IADDAKALAIA
+330 IADDQKALAIA
-341 GIMGGLSSSVTD
+341 GIMGGLASSVTD
-353 ETAEIFLESAFF
+353 DTADIFLESAFF
-365 APLHIAG
+365 APLAIAG
-372 RARRFGLHTDAS
+372 RARRFGLHTDSS

-394 LPMAAMH
+394 LPLIAMN
-401 RASQLIAELAG
+401 RASQLIKELAG

-419 AVEQAALLPKR
+419 VAEKTDLLPKR
-430 EAIALNQAQVDQ
+430 EAIELKQAQVDQ
-442 LLGYAVEPAFISDAL
+442 LLGYQVAAEFITDAL
-457 SRLGC
+457 TRLGC
-462 AVTVKAEGE
+462 KVTVKAEGE
-471 WTVVP
+471 WSVVP

-484 IYQDLIEEVARIHGY
+484 IYQDLIEEIARIDGY
-499 DNIQISLPVMDVKLA
+499 DNIQISLPSMDVQLA
-514 KYADQFELA
+514 KYQDRFEIA
-523 QLRQTAVTL
+523 QLRQTVVTL

-554 VQPLAL
+554 VNPLML

-565 SDLAVMRSTLL
+565 SDLAAMRSTLL

-596 FELGLRFDYQGASS
+596 FELGLRFDYQNAAS
-610 IHDLKQVPAFALIA
+610 IQDLKQIPTLALIA
-624 AGPRTAESWHGK
+624 VGSREPESWHAK
-636 PAEMD
+636 PQPMD

-647 DVEEILA
+647 EVEEVLA
-654 AARLKVEYVRSERA
+654 AGRVKVEYVRSERT
-668 WLHPGQSAEILL
+668 WLHPGQSAEILVD
-680 NGQSIG
+680 GKSIG
-686 YLGRLHPSLEAELDL
+686 YLGRLHPSLENELDL
-701 SATWVA
+701 STTWVA
-707 ELDQQAILQTYVSNF
+707 ELDQAAVLQSYVSNF

-734 IALLISDKINVS
+734 IALLISDNINVRD
-746 EIQQLIEKTGGELL
+746 IQQLIEKTGGELL
-760 DSAWLFD
+760 DSTWLFD

-799 KSGMDNILQVL
+799 KSGMDNIIQVL

>member
-1 MRLRVL
+1 
-7 PFEKEGVRGGF
+7 
-18 RNSDLQVFNEMK
+18 MK
-30 ISENWLRAWVNPEID
+30 ISENWLRTWVNPAID
-45 SGTLSDQLTM
+45 SDTLSDQLTM
-55 LGLEVDDM
+55 LGLEVDEL
-63 APAAKPFSGVVVGE
+63 ASVAKPFTGVVVGE

-112 RAGMKAPVATIGAVL
+112 RAGMKAPVATIGAIL

-164 LPADAPVGVDIREY
+164 LPDDAPVGVNIREY
-178 LELDDHV
+178 LKLDDNV

-202 VAREI
+202 IAREVA
-207 GVINQLPVAAP
+207 VINQLQMNEP
-218 EIKEVAAAIADHKN
+218 EIKSVDATITDEKKV
-232 VIVDTDGCPRYL
+232 VINTDGAPRYL

-250 VNTKAPTPAWMERA
+250 VNVKAATPEWMEQA
-264 LARSGIRQHSILVDI
+264 LARSGIRTHSILVDV
-279 TNYVLIELGQPLHAF
+279 TNYVLMELGQPMHAF
-294 DGGKVEG
+294 DLAKIEG
-301 AVHVRQAAAGEKLVL
+301 TVHVRQAQPQEKLQL
-316 LNEQEVELQEDVMV
+316 LNDQEVELQDDVMV
-330 IADDAKALAIA
+330 IADDQKALAIA
-341 GIMGGLSSSVTD
+341 GIMGGLASSVTD
-353 ETAEIFLESAFF
+353 DTTDIFLESAFF
-365 APLHIAG
+365 APLAIAG
-372 RARRFGLHTDAS
+372 RARRFGLHTDSS

-394 LPMAAMH
+394 LPLIAMN
-401 RASQLIAELAG
+401 RASQLIQELAG

-419 AVEQAALLPKR
+419 VAEKADLLPKR
-430 EAIALNQAQVDQ
+430 EAIELKQAQVDQ
-442 LLGYAVEPAFISDAL
+442 LLGYKVTAEFITDAL
-457 SRLGC
+457 TRLGC
-462 AVTVKAEGE
+462 EVTVQADGE
-471 WTVVP
+471 WSVVP

-484 IYQDLIEEVARIHGY
+484 IYQDLIEEVARIDGY
-499 DNIQISLPVMDVKLA
+499 DNIQISLPSMDVQLA
-514 KYADQFELA
+514 KYQDRFEIA
-523 QLRQTAVTL
+523 QLRQTVVTL

-554 VQPLAL
+554 VSPLML

-565 SDLAVMRSTLL
+565 SDLAAMRSTLL

-596 FELGLRFDYQGASS
+596 FELGLRFDYQNANS
-610 IHDLKQVPAFALIA
+610 IQDLKQIPTLALVA
-624 AGPRTAESWHGK
+624 VGSREPESWHAK
-636 PAEMD
+636 PQPMD

-647 DVEEILA
+647 EVEEILA
-654 AARLKVEYVRSERA
+654 AGRVKVEYVRSERS
-668 WLHPGQSAEILL
+668 WLHPGQSAEILVD
-680 NGQSIG
+680 GQSIG
-686 YLGRLHPSLEAELDL
+686 YLGRLHPSLENELDL
-701 SATWVA
+701 STTWVA
-707 ELDQQAILQTYVSNF
+707 ELDQAAVLQSYVSNF

-734 IALLISDKINVS
+734 IALLISDNINVRD
-746 EIQQLIEKTGGELL
+746 IQQLIEKTGGELL
-760 DSAWLFD
+760 DSTWLFD

-799 KSGMDNILQVL
+799 KSGMDNIIQVL

>member
-1 MRLRVL
+1 
-7 PFEKEGVRGGF
+7 
-18 RNSDLQVFNEMK
+18 MK
-30 ISENWLRAWVNPEID
+30 ISENWLRTWVNPAID
-45 SGTLSDQLTM
+45 IDTLSDQLTM
-55 LGLEVDDM
+55 LGLEVDEL
-63 APAAKPFSGVVVGE
+63 APVAKPFTGVVVGE

-164 LPADAPVGVDIREY
+164 LPADAPVGVNIREY
-178 LELDDHV
+178 LKLDDNV

-202 VAREI
+202 IAREI
-207 GVINQLPVAAP
+207 AVINQLQMNEP
-218 EIKEVAAAIADHKN
+218 EIKSVDATITDEKKV
-232 VIVDTDGCPRYL
+232 VISTEGAPRYL

-250 VNTKAPTPAWMERA
+250 VNVKAATPEWMEQA
-264 LARSGIRQHSILVDI
+264 LARSGIRTHSILVDV
-279 TNYVLIELGQPLHAF
+279 TNYVLMELGQPMHAF
-294 DGGKVEG
+294 DLAKIEGTVE
-301 AVHVRQAAAGEKLVL
+301 VRQAEPQEKLQL
-316 LNEQEVELQEDVMV
+316 LNDQEVELQEDVMV
-330 IADDAKALAIA
+330 IADDQKALAIA
-341 GIMGGLSSSVTD
+341 GIMGGLASSVTD
-353 ETAEIFLESAFF
+353 DTTDIFLESAFF
-365 APLHIAG
+365 APLAIAG
-372 RARRFGLHTDAS
+372 RARRFGLHTDSS

-394 LPMAAMH
+394 LPLIAMN
-401 RASQLIAELAG
+401 RASQLIQELAG

-419 AVEQAALLPKR
+419 IAEKSDLLPKR
-430 EAIALNQAQVDQ
+430 EAIELKQAQVDQ
-442 LLGYAVEPAFISDAL
+442 LLGYQVAAEFITDAL
-457 SRLGC
+457 TRLGC
-462 AVTVKAEGE
+462 EVTVKADGE
-471 WTVVP
+471 WSVVP

-484 IYQDLIEEVARIHGY
+484 IYQDLIEEVARIDGY
-499 DNIQISLPVMDVKLA
+499 DNIQISLPSMDVQLA
-514 KYADQFELA
+514 KYQDRFEIA
-523 QLRQTAVTL
+523 QLRQTVVTL

-554 VQPLAL
+554 VNPLML

-565 SDLAVMRSTLL
+565 SDLAAMRSTLL

-596 FELGLRFDYQGASS
+596 FELGLRFDYQDANS
-610 IHDLKQVPAFALIA
+610 IQDLMQIPTLALIA
-624 AGPRTAESWHGK
+624 VGSREPESWHAK
-636 PAEMD
+636 PQPMD

-647 DVEEILA
+647 EVEEVLA
-654 AARLKVEYVRSERA
+654 AGRVKVEYVRSERS
-668 WLHPGQSAEILL
+668 WLHPGQSAEILVD
-680 NGQSIG
+680 GKSIG
-686 YLGRLHPSLEAELDL
+686 YLGRLHPSLENELDL
-701 SATWVA
+701 STTWVA
-707 ELDQQAILQTYVSNF
+707 ELDQAAVLQSYVSNF

-734 IALLISDKINVS
+734 IALLISDNINVRD
-746 EIQQLIEKTGGELL
+746 IQQLIEKTGGELL
-760 DSAWLFD
+760 DSTWLFD

-799 KSGMDNILQVL
+799 KSGMDNIIQVL

>member
-1 MRLRVL
+1 
-7 PFEKEGVRGGF
+7 
-18 RNSDLQVFNEMK
+18 MK
-30 ISENWLRAWVNPEID
+30 ISENWLRTWVNPAID
-45 SGTLSDQLTM
+45 SETLSDQLTM
-55 LGLEVDDM
+55 LGLEVDEL
-63 APAAKPFSGVVVGE
+63 APVAKPFTGVVVGE

-164 LPADAPVGVDIREY
+164 LPADAPVGTNIREY
-178 LELDDHV
+178 LKLDDNV

-202 VAREI
+202 IAREI
-207 GVINQLPVAAP
+207 AVINQLQMNEPD
-218 EIKEVAAAIADHKN
+218 IKSVDATIADEKKV
-232 VIVDTDGCPRYL
+232 VISTEGAPRYL

-250 VNTKAPTPAWMERA
+250 VNVKAATPEWMEQA
-264 LARSGIRQHSILVDI
+264 LARSGIRTHGILVDV
-279 TNYVLIELGQPLHAF
+279 TNYVLMELGQPMHAF
-294 DGGKVEG
+294 DLAKIEG
-301 AVHVRQAAAGEKLVL
+301 TVHVRQAQPQEKLQL
-316 LNEQEVELQEDVMV
+316 LNDQEVELQEDIMV
-330 IADDAKALAIA
+330 IADDQKALAIA
-341 GIMGGLSSSVTD
+341 GIMGGLASSVTD
-353 ETAEIFLESAFF
+353 DTTDIFLESAFF
-365 APLHIAG
+365 APLAIAG
-372 RARRFGLHTDAS
+372 RARRFGLHTDSS

-394 LPMAAMH
+394 LPLIAMN
-401 RASQLIAELAG
+401 RASQLIQELAG

-419 AVEQAALLPKR
+419 LAEKTEILPKR
-430 EAIALNQAQVDQ
+430 KAIELKQAQVDQ
-442 LLGYAVEPAFISDAL
+442 LLGYQLTADFIADAL
-457 SRLGC
+457 TRLGC
-462 AVTVKAEGE
+462 EVTVKAEGE
-471 WTVVP
+471 WNVVP

-484 IYQDLIEEVARIHGY
+484 IYQDLIEEVARIDGY
-499 DNIQISLPVMDVKLA
+499 DNIQISLPSMDVQLA
-514 KYADQFELA
+514 KYQDRFEIA
-523 QLRQTAVTL
+523 ELRQTIVTL

-554 VQPLAL
+554 VNPLML

-565 SDLAVMRSTLL
+565 SDLAAMRSTLL

-596 FELGLRFDYQGASS
+596 FELGLRFDYQDAKS
-610 IHDLKQVPAFALIA
+610 IEDLKQIPTLALVA
-624 AGPRTAESWHGK
+624 VGSQQPESWHVK
-636 PAEMD
+636 PQPMD

-647 DVEEILA
+647 EIEEILA
-654 AARLKVEYVRSERA
+654 ASRVKVEYVRSERA
-668 WLHPGQSAEILL
+668 WLHPGQSAEILVD
-680 NGQSIG
+680 GQSIG
-686 YLGRLHPSLEAELDL
+686 YLGRLHPSLENELDL
-701 SATWVA
+701 STTWVA
-707 ELDQQAILQTYVSNF
+707 ELNQTAVLQSYVSNF
-722 TELSRFPSVRRD
+722 TELSRFPSIRRD
-734 IALLISDKINVS
+734 IALLISDNINVRD
-746 EIQQLIEKTGGELL
+746 IQQLIEKTGGELL
-760 DSAWLFD
+760 DSTWLFD

-799 KSGMDNILQVL
+799 KSGMDNIIQVL

>member
-1 MRLRVL
+1 
-7 PFEKEGVRGGF
+7 
-18 RNSDLQVFNEMK
+18 MK
-30 ISENWLRAWVNPEID
+30 ISENWLRTWVNPAID
-45 SGTLSDQLTM
+45 SDTLSDQLTM
-55 LGLEVDDM
+55 LGLEVDEL
-63 APAAKPFSGVVVGE
+63 APVAKPFTGVVVGE

-164 LPADAPVGVDIREY
+164 LPDDAPVGVNIREY
-178 LELDDHV
+178 LKLDDNV

-202 VAREI
+202 IAREVA
-207 GVINQLPVAAP
+207 VINQLQMNEP
-218 EIKEVAAAIADHKN
+218 EIKSVDATITDEKKV
-232 VIVDTDGCPRYL
+232 VISTDGAPRYL

-250 VNTKAPTPAWMERA
+250 VNVKAATPEWMEQA
-264 LARSGIRQHSILVDI
+264 LARSGIRTHSILVDV
-279 TNYVLIELGQPLHAF
+279 TNYVLMELGQPMHAF
-294 DGGKVEG
+294 DLAKIEG
-301 AVHVRQAAAGEKLVL
+301 TVHVRQAQPQEKLQL
-316 LNEQEVELQEDVMV
+316 LNDQEVELQDDVMV
-330 IADDAKALAIA
+330 IADDQKALAIA
-341 GIMGGLSSSVTD
+341 GIMGGLASSVTD
-353 ETAEIFLESAFF
+353 DTTDIFLESAFF
-365 APLHIAG
+365 APLAIAG
-372 RARRFGLHTDAS
+372 RARRFGLHTDSS

-394 LPMAAMH
+394 LPLIAMN
-401 RASQLIAELAG
+401 RASQLIQELAG

-419 AVEQAALLPKR
+419 VAEKSDLLPKR
-430 EAIALNQAQVDQ
+430 EAIELKQAQIDQ
-442 LLGYAVEPAFISDAL
+442 LLGYKVAAEFITDVL
-457 SRLGC
+457 TRLGC
-462 AVTVKAEGE
+462 EVTVQADGE
-471 WTVVP
+471 WSVVP

-484 IYQDLIEEVARIHGY
+484 IYQDLIEEVARIDGY
-499 DNIQISLPVMDVKLA
+499 DNIQISLPSMDVQLA
-514 KYADQFELA
+514 KYQDRFEIA
-523 QLRQTAVTL
+523 QLRQTVVTL

-554 VQPLAL
+554 VSPLML

-565 SDLAVMRSTLL
+565 SDLAAMRSTLL

-596 FELGLRFDYQGASS
+596 FELGLRFDYQNANS
-610 IHDLKQVPAFALIA
+610 IQDLKQIPTLALVA
-624 AGPRTAESWHGK
+624 VGSREPESWHAK
-636 PAEMD
+636 PQPMD

-647 DVEEILA
+647 EVEEILA
-654 AARLKVEYVRSERA
+654 AGRVKVEYVRSERP
-668 WLHPGQSAEILL
+668 WLHPGQSAEILVD
-680 NGQSIG
+680 GQSIG
-686 YLGRLHPSLEAELDL
+686 YLGRLHPSLENELDL
-701 SATWVA
+701 STTWVA
-707 ELDQQAILQTYVSNF
+707 ELDQAAVLQSYVSNF

-734 IALLISDKINVS
+734 IALLISDNINVRD
-746 EIQQLIEKTGGELL
+746 IQQLIEKTGGELL
-760 DSAWLFD
+760 DSTWLFD

-799 KSGMDNILQVL
+799 KSGMDNIIQVL

>member
-1 MRLRVL
+1 MTQDASSL
-7 PFEKEGVRGGF
+7 KRGSRGDSKFRFIGF
-18 RNSDLQVFNEMK
+18 ISMK
-30 ISENWLRAWVNPEID
+30 ISENWLRTWVNPAID
-45 SGTLSDQLTM
+45 SDTLSNQLTM

-63 APAAKPFSGVVVGE
+63 SPAAKPFTGVVVGE

-112 RAGMKAPVATIGAVL
+112 RVGMKAPVATIGAVL

-153 DLEDKIDGLLE
+153 DLEDKLDGLLE
-164 LPADAPVGVDIREY
+164 LPTDAPVGVNVREY
-178 LELDDHV
+178 LDLDDHV

-202 VAREI
+202 IAREI
-207 GVINQLPVAAP
+207 GVINQLPVNTPDIQA
-218 EIKEVAAAIADHKN
+218 VAATIQDEKT
-232 VIVDTDGCPRYL
+232 VQSLTEGCPRYL

-250 VNTKAPTPAWMERA
+250 VNTKAATPEWMERA

-279 TNYVLIELGQPLHAF
+279 TNYVLIELGQPMHAF
-294 DGGKVEG
+294 DGAKIQGG
-301 AVHVRQAAAGEKLVL
+301 IQVRQATAAEKLVL
-316 LNEQEVELQEDVMV
+316 LNEQEVELQDDVMV
-330 IADDAKALAIA
+330 IADDAKVLAMA
-341 GIMGGLSSSVTD
+341 GIMGGLSSAVSD
-353 ETAEIFLESAFF
+353 ETTEIFLESAFF

-372 RARRFGLHTDAS
+372 RARRYGLHTDAS

-394 LPMAAMH
+394 LPLLAMN
-401 RASQLIAELAG
+401 RASQLIAEFAG

-419 AVEQAALLPKR
+419 VAEQAAQLPTR

-442 LLGYAVEPAFISDAL
+442 LLGYHVDATFITDAL
-457 SRLGC
+457 TRLGC
-462 AVTVKAEGE
+462 EVTVQAEGQ
-471 WTVVP
+471 WSVVP
-476 PSHRYDMA
+476 PSHRFDMA

-499 DNIQISLPVMDVKLA
+499 DNIQISLPVIDVQLA
-514 KYADQFELA
+514 KYQDQFEVA

-542 ADAKLEKQLNPQ
+542 ADAKLEKQLNPA
-554 VQPLAL
+554 VNPLAL

-576 SSLIPCVQYNLNRQQ
+576 SSLIPCVQYNVNRQQ
-591 SRVRF
+591 NRVRF
-596 FELGLRFDYQGASS
+596 FELGLRFDYQHAAS
-610 IHDLKQVPAFALIA
+610 IHDLKQIPALALIA
-624 AGPRTAESWHGK
+624 VGAKHAESWHAK
-636 PAEMD
+636 AQPMD

-647 DVEEILA
+647 DIEEILA
-654 AARLKVEYVRSERA
+654 AGRVQVEYVRSERT
-668 WLHPGQSAEILL
+668 WLHPGQSAEILVD
-680 NGQSIG
+680 GQSIG
-686 YLGRLHPSLEAELDL
+686 YFGRLHPSLEDELDL
-701 SATWVA
+701 GTTWVA
-707 ELDQQAILQTYVSNF
+707 ELDQTAVLQTYVSNF

-746 EIQQLIEKTGGELL
+746 EIQQLIEKTGGALL
-760 DSAWLFD
+760 DSTWLFD

-774 EEGKRSLAFAL
+774 EQGKRSLAFAL
-785 LWQHPSRTLEDAEI
+785 LWQHPTRTLEDAEI